1 MFSKPPRDN
10 GPANVDR
17 APKAPPGPPPQ
28 QSSGSAMPPPASRPP
43 MSSPPPGVM
52 PPRGPMP
59 NPTAAGPNPLARG
72 SNPAATPPPPIR
84 PAPYPPRPERNS
96 IGLKENDNGRLIV
109 GQEIKL
115 SGEIT
120 SCDRL
125 VVEGTVDATLNET
138 RALEVSESGVF
149 RGNATVET
157 AEINGTFDGDLS
169 VENRLFIR
177 SKGRVTGTI
186 RYGELE
192 IERGGHIS
200 GTLDEYDSASESL
213 ERNYSE
219 E

>member
-1 MFSKPPRDN
+1 MVAETLDCRDCRRRRN
-10 GPANVDR
+10 RNQPSAWSR
-17 APKAPPGPPPQ
+17 L
-28 QSSGSAMPPPASRPP
+28 GSR
-43 MSSPPPGVM
+43 
-52 PPRGPMP
+52 
-59 NPTAAGPNPLARG
+59 
-72 SNPAATPPPPIR
+72 
-84 PAPYPPRPERNS
+84 
-96 IGLKENDNGRLIV
+96 
-109 GQEIKL
+109 
-115 SGEIT
+115 
-120 SCDRL
+120 
-125 VVEGTVDATLNET
+125 
-138 RALEVSESGVF
+138 